1 MIEKAI
7 AWPLVAPL
15 VAALLASS
23 LTVPAE
29 FLKYSFSSNVLSAN
43 SPATRLPE
51 VGAAAAV
58 VLWYSDMGVK
68 FVCAM
73 MAP

>member
-1 MIEKAI
+1 MLKM
-7 AWPLVAPL
+7 LGTVAATLETVPDD
-15 VAALLASS
+15 AALLASN

-29 FLKYSFSSNVLSAN
+29 FLKYSFSSTVLSAN

-58 VLWYSDMGVK
+58 VLWYSDMGV
-68 FVCAM
+68 
-73 MAP
+73 